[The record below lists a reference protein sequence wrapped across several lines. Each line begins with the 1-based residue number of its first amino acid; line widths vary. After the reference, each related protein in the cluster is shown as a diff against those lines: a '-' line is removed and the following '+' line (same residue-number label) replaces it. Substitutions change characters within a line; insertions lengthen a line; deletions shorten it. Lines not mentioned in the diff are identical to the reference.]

1 MMKLKAAVLILF
13 VSFIILYCSGEN
25 QEESGIDTIVLIG
38 QDGRTVFDILLEEH
52 KVDYVESEMGVF
64 IQAIDGIEN
73 KAGRFWMYSINGEP
87 GKIACDRASVS
98 EGDTIRWEYK

>member
-1 MMKLKAAVLILF
+1 MKLKAAVLILF
-13 VSFIILYCSGEN
+13 VSFVSLYCSGEN
-25 QEESGIDTIVLIG
+25 QEGSEIDAIILEG
-38 QDGRTVFDILLEEH
+38 RDGRTVFDILIEEH
-52 KVDYVESEMGVF
+52 EVDYVESEMGVF

-73 KAGRFWMYSINGEP
+73 KGGRFWMYSINGEP